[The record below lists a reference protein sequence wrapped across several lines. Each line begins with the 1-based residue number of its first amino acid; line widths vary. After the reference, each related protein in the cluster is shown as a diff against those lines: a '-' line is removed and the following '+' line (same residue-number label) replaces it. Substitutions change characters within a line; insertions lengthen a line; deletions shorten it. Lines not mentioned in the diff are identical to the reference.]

1 MRRYA
6 ALYLGLCHAWGWT
19 PNDEGLRAFVRQMP
33 SGLRDQNGRMRW
45 PETT

>member
-19 PNDEGLRAFVRQMP
+19 SSDEGLRAFVRQVL

>member
-19 PNDEGLRAFVRQMP
+19 PSDEGLQ
-33 SGLRDQNGRMRW
+33 DQNGRMRW